1 MVNSSMVNSNLS
13 SPVHFGLAGTFSP
26 EDIQELLG
34 AMSGEQLRSQA
45 EAESTTSSAVEN
57 GTSDEVDVDVG
68 KEEDEVDVGKDDISI
83 PDEAKVQ
90 ARSERKRS
98 REKQRRSDVNSKFA
112 DLTLLLRQIESEEA
126 EEDTMMARLAFNPT
140 NRVDLVARTIMHLER
155 LRDSNK
161 KRVVEVES
169 LQQQLDQAKKA
180 GEDTAAKLKETMFN
194 QPPQNKQVSR
204 GASAIETN
212 YHLGLFM
219 LCYVMLCY
227 VIWEVCY

>member
-1 MVNSSMVNSNLS
+1 MVNSNPS
-13 SPVHFGLAGTFSP
+13 SPMHFGLAGTFSP

-34 AMSGEQLRSQA
+34 AMTGEQLRSQV
-45 EAESTTSSAVEN
+45 EAESTSSSAVEN
-57 GTSDEVDVDVG
+57 GTTDE
-68 KEEDEVDVGKDDISI
+68 VGKDDISV

-98 REKQRRSDVNSKFA
+98 REKQRRSDVNTKFA
-112 DLTLLLRQIESEEA
+112 DLTQLLRQIESEEA
-126 EEDTMMARLAFNPT
+126 EEDNHIMTRLAFNPT

-161 KRVVEVES
+161 KRVLEVES

-180 GEDTAAKLKETMFN
+180 GEETAAKLKETIFN

-204 GASAIETN
+204 GASASETF
-212 YHLGLFM
+212 GLI
-219 LCYVMLCY
+219 C
-227 VIWEVCY
+227 IWKVCY